1 MASIVRPRPSQVAA
15 GAEAVRRVGG
25 GVEGRGALLLG
36 GRVRGLIIGCWR
48 PSVREGRANTL
59 ESLLGAL
66 GPHSV
71 WASGGC
77 PDLAPETMETL
88 GRRQWRE
95 YWGGGGRRNLAPS
108 GLVLPGQAADPDGC
122 EQGYRTC

>member
-1 MASIVRPRPSQVAA
+1 MASVVRPRPSQVAA
-15 GAEAVRRVGG
+15 GAEAVRRVG
-25 GVEGRGALLLG
+25 EKGRGALLLG
-36 GRVRGLIIGCWR
+36 GRVRGLIIGYWR
-48 PSVREGRANTL
+48 PSVGEGRANTL

-95 YWGGGGRRNLAPS
+95 YWVGGGEG
-108 GLVLPGQAADPDGC
+108 
-122 EQGYRTC
+122 EI

>member
-1 MASIVRPRPSQVAA
+1 MASVVRPRPSQVAA
-15 GAEAVRRVGG
+15 GAEAVRRVRGK
-25 GVEGRGALLLG
+25 GRGALLLG

-48 PSVREGRANTL
+48 PSVGERRANTL

-95 YWGGGGRRNLAPS
+95 HGGGGGNLAPS
-108 GLVLPGQAADPDGC
+108 GLVLRGQAADPDGC
-122 EQGYRTC
+122 EQGFRTCRG